1 MSRHSGGRV
10 TVLMPMCNSGAFV
23 ASAIRSILWQSE
35 RDFTF
40 LIIDDGSEDRSLEI
54 AGRLADRRAE
64 IVRDGHHLGLVERL
78 NWGLDHART
87 RFVARMDADDIS
99 APHRLARQL
108 AFMEANPQ
116 VGICGSWYVQM
127 ASDAPPLG
135 IRLPLEHERL
145 RAMTL
150 FSSPFAHPTVMF
162 NMSHLDAADLRYSG
176 SATHAED
183 YDLWERARSKT
194 VLANIPEFLLCYRR
208 HPGQVSAVQSERQRK
223 AADGVR
229 RRALLHLGID
239 PAPSEMALHC
249 DYAADQNM
257 DRLSRLSDA
266 RVWLHK
272 LEMTARQRGEV
283 AIATECALRAR
294 QLKRR
299 IRKNPKSLFRK
310 VMDTIGQFR

>member
-1 MSRHSGGRV
+1 
-10 TVLMPMCNSGAFV
+10 MPMCNAGAFV
-23 ASAIRSILWQSE
+23 ASAIRSILWQTE

-40 LIIDDGSEDRSLEI
+40 LIIDDGSDDGSLEI
-54 AGRLADRRAE
+54 ADRLADRRTE
-64 IVRDGHHLGLVERL
+64 IIRDGRHLGLVERL

-99 APHRLARQL
+99 APNRLVRQL

-127 ASDAPPLG
+127 ESGAPPLS
-135 IRLPLEHERL
+135 IRPPLEHERL
-145 RAMTL
+145 RAGTL

-176 SATHAED
+176 SVDHAED
-183 YDLWERARSKT
+183 YDLWERACSKT
-194 VLANIPEFLLCYRR
+194 AFANIPEFLLCYRR
-208 HPGQVSAVQSERQRK
+208 HPGQVSVMQSERQRK

-229 RRALLHLGID
+229 RRALLRLGID

-257 DRLSRLSDA
+257 DRLDRLSA
-266 RVWLHK
+266 ASTWLHK
-272 LEMTARQRGEV
+272 LETAARQRGEL
-283 AIATECALRAR
+283 AIAAECALRAR

-299 IRKNPKSLFRK
+299 IRKNPKSWLRT
-310 VMDTIGQFR
+310 VMDRIGQFQ